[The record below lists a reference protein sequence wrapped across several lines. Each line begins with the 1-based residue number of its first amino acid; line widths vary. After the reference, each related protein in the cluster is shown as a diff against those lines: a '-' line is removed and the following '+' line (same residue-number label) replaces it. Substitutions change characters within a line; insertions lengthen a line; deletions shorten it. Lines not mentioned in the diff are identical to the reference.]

1 MSKTFNTTHATFNLQ
16 DFIANIAN
24 TDIAASLAQ
33 SYAWRI
39 DTLIQGHARQ
49 LFKNVRQDQFTKN
62 VDGIAELSMALAQ
75 QAFAEHAFE
84 EAGSTTIG
92 PVTAIKELMLQRD
105 SAHALAEELTQLTSD
120 WQGNTRSYV
129 APDLDD
135 MFFQEVNLKIK
146 PMTKRRIAVSVKRA
160 GAEYDM
166 TKEEIDAQVATRI
179 AREEDKLAD
188 ISTTVQN
195 QAGGVHAM
203 FTLACRSDVSG
214 EVGAHFHSMDIAT
227 QRVLIT
233 SVMEAAARAESDAT
247 SNSNIT
253 DAEFDSVC
261 FTVMKINKD
270 LKAVLASPK
279 FKAQAQQQQATEH
292 NVG

>member
-1 MSKTFNTTHATFNLQ
+1 MSKTFNTTHTTFNLQ
-16 DFIANIAN
+16 DFIADIAN
-24 TDIAASLAQ
+24 ADIAAPLAQ

-75 QAFAEHAFE
+75 QAFAEDAFKE
-84 EAGSTTIG
+84 TGSTTIG

-105 SAHALAEELTQLTSD
+105 GAHALAEKLTQLTSD

-146 PMTKRRIAVSVKRA
+146 PMTKRRIAASVKHA

-166 TKEEIDAQVATRI
+166 TKEEIDAQIARRI
-179 AREEDKLAD
+179 AREEGKLAD

-214 EVGAHFHSMDIAT
+214 EVGTHFHSMDIAT

-253 DAEFDSVC
+253 DAEFDNVC
-261 FTVMKINKD
+261 FTVMAINKD